1 MMGGALLPFSAS
13 LEAKMASKVG
23 RIDKDGMTT
32 DLRFIDVNKLNG
44 RELKLVGRSSVRIC
58 ADADV

>member
-1 MMGGALLPFSAS
+1 MGGTLLPFSAS
-13 LEAKMASKVG
+13 LKANTASEFG
-23 RIDKDGMTT
+23 CINKDGMTT

>member
-13 LEAKMASKVG
+13 LEAKMALEVG

-32 DLRFIDVNKLNG
+32 DLI
-44 RELKLVGRSSVRIC
+44 
-58 ADADV
+58 